1 MTPVDVVRLVEA
13 MPPQSAPPDLR
24 LALVLNGGVS
34 LAVWIG
40 GVVHE
45 IDRLRRSLDD
55 NSGSDPKG
63 YPAALKRRGVKSV
76 RVDVIAGASAGGIN
90 GALLGA
96 AIQGAKP
103 LRGANGQSLRDVWLD
118 LGELKRLTRST
129 RETDPPSLLKGD
141 EYFLPALEET
151 LGGLLARHGRLKH
164 PLYVYLTTTDLRGTR
179 EASFTTSDG
188 TIKETDHRVVL
199 RFSAGEEGVLVDPSI
214 YTPADDDEMGEKLPL
229 DAAQLKRLA
238 RAARSTSSFP
248 GAFPPHEAVI
258 RRPEDEPERRETAYL
273 VDGGVLDN
281 QPFNPMLD
289 RISIMSVTNRWR
301 RVILYVVPYVTGRD
315 ADNEAPA
322 GQPGIKESISAAGLA
337 RDLPKLTSLER
348 VERAMA
354 DGRMAAA
361 AVEALNRGDAIAHVK
376 AAAPTLYPLYRQV
389 QATELMQTVKQWC
402 ASPRSVGTGPLGR
415 NESTAA
421 DVTQVSVSEPG
432 DLDEL
437 AMLLPPP
444 TWSTAITGWIEPGAF
459 DQETFN
465 PEWCWGLSKAER
477 FSHIALQWL
486 RDGSSDQH
494 SRARTAASNLNLA
507 VRGAMA
513 VLRETFYDL
522 WELKEEEDQT
532 SEQAL
537 ATFIEAHR
545 AIGAEYRGVRERFD
559 TLVFWT
565 SRALDR
571 ITADEVRER
580 LAGVEV
586 VANAA
591 GTRAAPP
598 PCFDFY
604 RVNAGERVLGHAS
617 ASPEQKLAGMQLGHF
632 AAFLKHSWRANDWM
646 WGRLD
651 GVTWLGRMLFDGDA
665 EDEVRRRDSW
675 IWREQVKILREEL
688 PALARAVDRDEA
700 EQFSATADLALW
712 RKQYAPLLADLAEG
726 SKPVGED
733 EVIGA
738 FQACRLSDDLVTEE
752 TRSRAGILTITR
764 LAAVASRALS
774 GTRSD
779 LPAPVRAIV
788 GTTRR
793 LTGLTNSLAATFA
806 RAPAVGVALVC
817 FLAAFAVVLA
827 IADDGGAWL
836 SPALVGLALLGAW
849 SSYGWLSSPPNFV
862 RGILQALLLG
872 VLTWFAA
879 SELAPPGDLSTWVQ
893 PDGAWDVVWLLA
905 LGAAV
910 AGSVLV
916 LVYVVAPLIKQ
927 PAAARAVRA
936 WLGYTLLI
944 LLAAGLLKIGWDEIT
959 EVKEEGG
966 DPAWKRLLISH
977 ELLRVSLVTVVVA
990 CVLVPLAELFSSL
1003 FKRSHPRAGS

>member
-1 MTPVDVVRLVEA
+1 

-45 IDRLRRSLDD
+45 IDRLRRSFDTSHGDTEGYREALD
-55 NSGSDPKG
+55 
-63 YPAALKRRGVKSV
+63 RRDVKSV

-103 LRGANGQSLRDVWLD
+103 LRGADGQSLRDVWLD

-129 RETDPPSLLKGD
+129 RETDPPSLLTGD

-151 LGGLLARHGRLKH
+151 LGGLLARRSRLKH

-179 EASFTTSDG
+179 EASFATSHE

-229 DAAQLKRLA
+229 DAGQLKRLA

-258 RRPEDEPERRETAYL
+258 RRPADDSERRETAYL

-289 RISIMSVTNRWR
+289 RISIMSVTERWR

-315 ADNEAPA
+315 ADAEAPP
-322 GQPGIKESISAAGLA
+322 GQPGMKESISAAGLA

-348 VERAMA
+348 VEQAMA

-361 AVEALNRGDAIAHVK
+361 AVEALNRGDAIKHVK

-415 NESTAA
+415 NESIAA
-421 DVTQVSVSEPG
+421 DVAQVSVSEPG

-444 TWSTAITGWIEPGAF
+444 TWSTAITGWIELEAF
-459 DQETFN
+459 HRVTFK

-477 FSHIALQWL
+477 FSHIALQWM

-494 SRARTAASNLNLA
+494 GRARKAASNLNVA
-507 VRGAMA
+507 ARRAMA
-513 VLRETFYDL
+513 VLRETFHDL
-522 WELKEEEDQT
+522 WEREEDQT

-537 ATFIEAHR
+537 TTFIDAHR
-545 AIGAEYRGVRERFD
+545 AIGGEYREVCERFA
-559 TLVFWT
+559 TFVFWT
-565 SRALDR
+565 SRALGRLTED
-571 ITADEVRER
+571 DVRER
-580 LAGVEV
+580 LAAVEV

-604 RVNAGERVLGHAS
+604 RVNAGDPVLEHES
-617 ASPEQKLAGMQLGHF
+617 KTPEQKLAGMQLGHF

-651 GVTWLGRMLFDGDA
+651 GVTWLGRMLYDGDS
-665 EDEVRRRDSW
+665 ESDRDRW
-675 IWREQVKILREEL
+675 IRREQVKILREEL
-688 PALARAVDRDEA
+688 PALARAVDRDGL
-700 EQFSATADLALW
+700 EQFSVTADLALW
-712 RKQYAPLLADLAEG
+712 RKQYAPLLAALADG
-726 SKPVGED
+726 SSTVGDED
-733 EVIGA
+733 VKRA
-738 FQACRLSDDLVTEE
+738 FRACRLRQDLVTEE
-752 TRSRAGILTITR
+752 TRSRGGILTITR

-779 LPAPVRAIV
+779 LPGPARAIV

-793 LTGLTNSLAATFA
+793 LTGLTNSLATTFA
-806 RAPAVGVALVC
+806 RAPAVGAALIFV
-817 FLAAFAVVLA
+817 LAAFAVVLA
-827 IADDGGAWL
+827 IADDGGVWL

-849 SSYGWLSSPPNFV
+849 SSYGWLSSPPNV
-862 RGILQALLLG
+862 ARGILQALLLG
-872 VLTWFAA
+872 ILTWFAA
-879 SELAPPGDLSTWVQ
+879 SELAPRDHSTWVRT
-893 PDGAWDVVWLLA
+893 DGAWDVVWCVALA
-905 LGAAV
+905 AAV

-916 LVYVVAPLIKQ
+916 LVYIVAPLIKQ
-927 PAAARAVRA
+927 PAAARAVRG

-944 LLAAGLLKIGWDEIT
+944 LLAVGLLKIGWDEIA
-959 EVKEEGG
+959 EVKEVGG
-966 DPAWKRLLISH
+966 DPAWKRFLISH
-977 ELLRVSLVTVVVA
+977 QLLRVSLVTVVVA
-990 CVLVPLAELFSSL
+990 CVLIPLAELFSSL
-1003 FKRSHPRAGS
+1003 SKRSHSMAGS